1 MNNFSCLFTILNF
14 SCFYITFQPSA
25 VCLHFSSNFSCNFL
39 TNFRDFCPH
48 IEKSLISLPC
58 TVAHLSTNMPDNF
71 LDASSNV
78 FLPLRTLP
86 DDLICDRLSSIF
98 CCCSLGKMPKGNSE
112 MGIILLDPN
121 AGPPLLTYHKLTT
134 NVSEIKKSRSCLR
147 RKFSLLCVLSNGQ
160 LQRKRPV
167 TQQRSNLVSSS
178 GLEYAKERNVT
189 FCAKNFCFRGLNRA
203 KKRFIQRLQ

>member
-1 MNNFSCLFTILNF
+1 MTNFSCLFTILNF

-134 NVSEIKKSRSCLR
+134 NVSEIKKV
-147 RKFSLLCVLSNGQ
+147 SLLLAQKVFSSLRPFQRPTAAQKTGDTAEVQFGLLFRIGVCQRTQCNVLCQ
-160 LQRKRPV
+160 KL
-167 TQQRSNLVSSS
+167 L
-178 GLEYAKERNVT
+178 
-189 FCAKNFCFRGLNRA
+189 F
-203 KKRFIQRLQ
+203 